1 MLQPSTARPSAG
13 LPPRRRTTTPTWWAA
28 GLVAVTL
35 VPAWAQT
42 PASTERAQERSQ
54 QQSDAVYRWIKY
66 FAEQPKKVDPAKT
79 RPKAETPPLAK
90 KPDVKPVAEPAQ
102 TAPVVDT
109 AAVVDTTPAAQ
120 PATEPQPSPVPQTAA
135 VAAPAEPEPAVVAP
149 TELPLTPLH
158 VVEPVI
164 PRELRNESLN
174 TRVVV
179 NFTVR
184 QDGSVTAPTVVAG
197 NNRRL
202 NRSAMDAIAQWR
214 FEPIQAER
222 QTNIEFEFRQE

>member
-1 MLQPSTARPSAG
+1 M
-13 LPPRRRTTTPTWWAA
+13 
-28 GLVAVTL
+28 AVTL

-54 QQSDAVYRWIKY
+54 QQSDAVYRWIRY
-66 FAEQPKKVDPAKT
+66 FAEQPRKVDPNKT
-79 RPKAETPPLAK
+79 RPKAETPPLAR
-90 KPDVKPVAEPAQ
+90 KPDVKPAEGPPQ
-102 TAPVVDT
+102 TAPVVN
-109 AAVVDTTPAAQ
+109 AAADVDTTPVAQ
-120 PATEPQPSPVPQTAA
+120 PATEPQPSPAPQTAA
-135 VAAPAEPEPAVVAP
+135 AAAPAEPEPAVVAP

-158 VVEPVI
+158 VVEPAI
-164 PRELRNESLN
+164 PWELRNESLN

-179 NFTVR
+179 SFTVR
-184 QDGSVTAPTVVAG
+184 QDGSVTAPTLVSG

-202 NRSAMDAIAQWR
+202 NRSAMNAIAQWR